1 MKLTKAQLRQLRA
14 IAEAQRIA
22 ESVPKLKLDDKAM
35 QLRREG
41 LVEYGFESVTYRVLT
56 DAGKAALE
64 AAEREG
70 E

>member
-1 MKLTKAQLRQLRA
+1 MKLTQAQLRQLRA

-22 ESVPKLKLDDKAM
+22 ESVPKLEVDDQTF
-35 QLRREG
+35 QLRKAE
-41 LVEYGFESVTYRVLT
+41 LVEYGFERVCYRVLT

-64 AAEREG
+64 AAEEA